1 MFPTIFVV
9 CAALAHVLVAA
20 PSLRRKNTE
29 PGTFNERILAQGL
42 LGSHFGQVDI
52 PASYEYVVVGGGT
65 AGLTI
70 ARRLAE
76 VGTVAVIETGSFY
89 ELDNGNLTEIPA
101 DASYY
106 LGKDP
111 SISNPLVDWRQK
123 TTPQPGF
130 GNVSVLYPQ
139 GRTLGGGSTRNF
151 MWYQR
156 GSTGSYQKWA
166 DAVGD
171 QSYTLPNFLSYFK
184 KSVQFS
190 PPNKG
195 ARAANAT
202 PLYDEALFSTTG
214 GPLQVSYPN
223 FASPAASWLALG
235 LNAIGLKELAGG
247 LQDGNLLGW
256 TWITDTIDPVSQVR
270 STSESSF
277 LREAIQ
283 INDNLDVYRTTLA
296 KRVLFDSTKKA
307 TGVVVETTGLGS
319 GSITYTINAAKEVVV
334 SSGTFRSPQMLMV
347 SGIGPAATLRENGI
361 EVVADLPGVGQ
372 NMWDHVFFG
381 PSFATNTMTHSSLG
395 NPVFARQAA
404 AQYTSSRT
412 GFLTNVGGDLLAFEK
427 LPAGALSNQTRSDL
441 DEAFGADWPD
451 IEILSLDAY
460 TGRLNDFVFGA
471 PDLKDYTA
479 VCIATIAPFSR
490 GTVTINSSDTNV
502 HPIVNPNWLTDPR
515 DQEVAVAG
523 FKRARAVFAAS
534 AVKPVLQ
541 GAEAFPGT
549 AVRNDAEILKTI
561 QTSSSTIHHAAGTCK
576 MGRANDTMA
585 VLDSRARVIGV
596 TGLRVVDASAFPIL
610 PPGHPQASIYALAEK
625 IADDILNG
633 SSSKFSTSRR

>member
-1 MFPTIFVV
+1 MLPLFVV
-9 CAALAHVLVAA
+9 VYAALARVVAAA
-20 PSLRRKNTE
+20 PSFRRANTE
-29 PGTFNERILAQGL
+29 PGTFDERLLVQGL

-52 PASYEYVVVGGGT
+52 PASYDYVIVGGGT
-65 AGLTI
+65 AGLTV

-76 VGTVAVIETGSFY
+76 AGTVAVIEAGSFY

-111 SISNPLVDWRQK
+111 SISNPLIDWRQK
-123 TTPQPGF
+123 TTPQLGF
-130 GNVSVLYPQ
+130 GGVSVLYPQ

-171 QSYTLPNFLSYFK
+171 QSYSLPNFLPYFK
-184 KSVQFS
+184 RSVQFS

-202 PLYDEALFSTTG
+202 PLYDQTLFSTTG
-214 GPLQVSYPN
+214 GPLHVSYPN

-247 LQDGNLLGW
+247 MQDGKLLGW
-256 TWITDTIDPVSQVR
+256 TWITDTIDPVTQVR

-283 INDNLDVYRTTLA
+283 RNDNLDVYRTTLA
-296 KRVLFDSTKKA
+296 KRITFDSTKKA

-319 GSITYTINAAKEVVV
+319 ATVTYRINATKEVIV
-334 SSGTFRSPQMLMV
+334 SSGTFRSPQLLMV
-347 SGIGPAATLRENGI
+347 SGVGPAATLKENGI
-361 EVVADLPGVGQ
+361 EVIADLPGVGQ

-381 PSFATNTMTHSSLG
+381 PSFRTNTPTHSSLG
-395 NPVFARQAA
+395 NPTFAKQAT
-404 AQYTSSRT
+404 AQYASSRT

-427 LPAGALSNQTRSDL
+427 LPAGAVSNGTRSDL
-441 DEAFGADWPD
+441 DQTFGADWPD

-460 TGRLNDFVFGA
+460 TGKLNDFVFGA
-471 PDLKDYTA
+471 PDLKDYAA

-502 HPIVNPNWLTDPR
+502 HPVVNPNWLTDPR

-523 FKRARAVFAAS
+523 FKRARAVFTAR
-534 AVKPVLQ
+534 AVRPLLQ
-541 GAEAFPGT
+541 GEEAFPGT
-549 AVRNDAEILKTI
+549 AVQSDADILRTI
-561 QTSSSTIHHAAGTCK
+561 QASSSTIHHAAGTCK
-576 MGRANDTMA
+576 MGRANDTTA
-585 VLDSRARVIGV
+585 VLDSSGRCFQCTSKIVI
-596 TGLRVVDASAFPIL
+596 
-610 PPGHPQASIYALAEK
+610 
-625 IADDILNG
+625 
-633 SSSKFSTSRR
+633 

>member
-1 MFPTIFVV
+1 MLPSLAVV
-9 CAALAHVLVAA
+9 CAALARVAVTA
-20 PSLRRKNTE
+20 PSLRRSNTE
-29 PGTFNERILAQGL
+29 PGSFNERLLAQGL

-52 PASYEYVVVGGGT
+52 PASYDYVVVGGGT

-76 VGTVAVIETGSFY
+76 TNTVAVIEAGSLY

-111 SISNPLVDWRQK
+111 VISNPLIDWRQQ

-130 GNVSVLYPQ
+130 GGLSVLYPQ

-156 GSTGSYQKWA
+156 GSTGSYQQWA

-171 QSYTLPNFLSYFK
+171 QSYALPNFLPYFK

-202 PLYDEALFSTTG
+202 PLYDETLYSTTG

-223 FASPAASWLALG
+223 FASPAATWLALG
-235 LNAIGLKELAGG
+235 LKAIGLKELAGG
-247 LQDGNLLGW
+247 LQDGKLLGW
-256 TWITDTIDPVSQVR
+256 TWITDTIDPATQVR

-283 INDNLDVYRTTLA
+283 VNDNLDVYRTTLA
-296 KRVLFDSTKKA
+296 KQIIFDSTKRA
-307 TGVVVETTGLGS
+307 TGVMVETTGLGS
-319 GSITYTINAAKEVVV
+319 GSVTYAINATKEVVI
-334 SSGTFRSPQMLMV
+334 SSGSFRSPQMLMV
-347 SGIGPAATLRENGI
+347 SGIGPAATLKENGI
-361 EVVADLPGVGQ
+361 EVLADRPDVGQ
-372 NMWDHVFFG
+372 NMWDHIFFG
-381 PSFATNTMTHSSLG
+381 PSFATNTLTHGFLG
-395 NPVFARQAA
+395 NPAFAKEATA
-404 AQYTSSRT
+404 EYTSSRT
-412 GFLTNVGGDLLAFEK
+412 GILTNVGGDLLAFEK
-427 LPAGALSNQTRSDL
+427 LPTGAVSNATRSDL
-441 DEAFGADWPD
+441 DKTFGADWPD

-460 TGRLNDFVFGA
+460 TGKLNDFIFGA
-471 PDLKDYTA
+471 PDLKNYTA
-479 VCIATIAPFSR
+479 VCIATVAPFSR

-502 HPIVNPNWLTDPR
+502 HPVVNPNWLTDPR

-541 GAEAFPGT
+541 GAEAFPGA
-549 AVRNDAEILKTI
+549 AVQTDAQILKTI

-585 VLDSRARVIGV
+585 VLDSRGTCFLMHKKDRWLMGV
-596 TGLRVVDASAFPIL
+596 CDG
-610 PPGHPQASIYALAEK
+610 
-625 IADDILNG
+625 
-633 SSSKFSTSRR
+633 